1 MTEKENLE
9 RCGNIDALIK
19 DLEGRIKKTEQEIA
33 ELSEKTVSDCVR
45 GGSGGTKLYRLEGTQ
60 DETIDK
66 KRKILD
72 KRIKKLNATKLE
84 KEMMLNRA
92 YMFLDT
98 VRSAEIRMMLQFFY
112 IDNLSWCKVAIRME
126 KETGKSYSKAQCQMR
141 CTRFLKSVEKNKN
154 NY

>member
-9 RCGNIDALIK
+9 RCGDIDVLIK
-19 DLEGRIKKTEQEIA
+19 DLEGRIKKIEKEIE
-33 ELSEKTVSDCVR
+33 ELSEKTVVDCVR
-45 GGSGGTKLYRLEGTQ
+45 GGSGGTRLYRLEGTQ
-60 DETIDK
+60 DTTIDK
-66 KRKILD
+66 RRKALEE
-72 KRIKKLNATKLE
+72 RIKNLNATKLE

-112 IDNLSWCKVAIRME
+112 IDNLSWCKVAMRME

-141 CTRFLKSVEKNKN
+141 CRRFFKSVEKKQK
-154 NY
+154 

>member
-9 RCGNIDALIK
+9 RCGDIDVLIK
-19 DLEGRIKKTEQEIA
+19 DLEGRIKKTEKEIA

-45 GGSGGTKLYRLEGTQ
+45 GGSGGTRLYRLEGTQ
-60 DETIDK
+60 DTTIDK
-66 KRKILD
+66 KRKVLEE
-72 KRIKKLNATKLE
+72 RIKNLNATKLE

-112 IDNLSWCKVAIRME
+112 IDNLSWCKVAMRME

-141 CTRFLKSVEKNKN
+141 CMRFLKSVEKKQK
-154 NY
+154 